1 MHPLLNIATLA
12 ARAAGGNIMHHYSRI
27 DQLNVEQKG
36 KMIMSA
42 RWIEKL
48 KTLLSKPLKILP

>member
-12 ARAAGGNIMHHYSRI
+12 ARAAGGNIMHHFSRI

-36 KMIMSA
+36 INDYVSEADKEA
-42 RWIEKL
+42 EK
-48 KTLLSKPLKILP
+48 IGRAHV